1 VAPRSKDENV
11 FVDLVRDPAVQFKQD
26 DPVLVTLAACHT
38 LTRIEGL
45 YNFLLLIKELFSTAM
60 IPLIRSIDW

>member
-1 VAPRSKDENV
+1 MAPRLKEENT
-11 FVDLVRDPAVQFKQD
+11 FGDLVRDPVLHFKQD

-45 YNFLLLIKELFSTAM
+45 ILFGSHDYIECKLINFFRTTN
-60 IPLIRSIDW
+60 R